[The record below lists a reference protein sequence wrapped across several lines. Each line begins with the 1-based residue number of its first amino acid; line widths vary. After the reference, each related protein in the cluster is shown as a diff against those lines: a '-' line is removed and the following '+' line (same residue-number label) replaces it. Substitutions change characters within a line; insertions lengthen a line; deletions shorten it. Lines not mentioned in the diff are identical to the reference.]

1 MIIFCSNRG
10 ETRFLFSVVEA
21 NSGNHFIVQ
30 VPRKIK
36 FFIPYIINVYFQ
48 SADMELTALLDMLYE
63 PEYALHRFADQ
74 LEVELDVLDEKGV
87 DGLLDLFDG
96 LRRLMEPKDHSL
108 SLPALNR
115 NSVLGLYVRRMLIF
129 FEKLAFDQVVT
140 LYNDLKKYIERK
152 VSNPENSDISVIS
165 KKEDLGPHK

>member
-1 MIIFCSNRG
+1 
-10 ETRFLFSVVEA
+10 
-21 NSGNHFIVQ
+21 
-30 VPRKIK
+30 
-36 FFIPYIINVYFQ
+36 
-48 SADMELTALLDMLYE
+48 MELSALLDMLYE

-87 DGLLDLFDG
+87 DGLLDLFDS

-140 LYNDLKKYIERK
+140 LYNDLKKYIGRK

-165 KKEDLGPHK
+165 KKKEEFGSQK